1 MTRRPNWMTARTAI
15 PVAVKREVF
24 KRSNG
29 MCERE
34 GCDQVGKEID
44 HVKAQALG
52 GTNDLENLELLCRE
66 HHLEKTAKDIA
77 AIAKADRMA
86 ARAGQQARRKKR
98 GTGQIK
104 SAGFKTNK
112 KGLWKRKLDGSIVR
126 REN

>member
-1 MTRRPNWMTARTAI
+1 MSRRPEWMTARTAI

-66 HHLEKTAKDIA
+66 HHLEKTAQDIA
-77 AIAKADRMA
+77 AIAKADRQA
-86 ARAGQQARRKKR
+86 ARSGQAARRKKR

-104 SAGFKTNK
+104 SAGFKTNRK
-112 KGLWKRKLDGSIVR
+112 SAFKRKLDGTVVK
-126 REN
+126 REK

>member
-1 MTRRPNWMTARTAI
+1 MTRRPEWMTARTAI

-34 GCDQVGKEID
+34 SCDQVGKEID

-77 AIAKADRMA
+77 DIAKADRMA

-112 KGLWKRKLDGSIVR
+112 KGLWKRKLDGSIVK
-126 REN
+126 REK